1 MYTETST
8 LVGKKVEL
16 KTNSN
21 LKRIKV
27 DMLRK
32 ETELHEILK
41 SAVFQSVLKIKDA
54 IYTII
59 SSLHTIFYMVSL
71 NEFTEYF

>member
-16 KTNSN
+16 KKNSN

-32 ETELHEILK
+32 ETELHEIL
-41 SAVFQSVLKIKDA
+41 
-54 IYTII
+54 
-59 SSLHTIFYMVSL
+59 
-71 NEFTEYF
+71 N